1 MTKKLNLAIVDDDH
15 LIVQFLSDFIE
26 SEGTFTPHITAYS
39 GNTFLEKLANSSS
52 FPDILLLDL
61 KMNDGN
67 GFLVIDEL
75 KIKFPQIKI
84 VVLSSHAHSTFI
96 GQMMKLGVNA
106 MLPKQLDK
114 DELIVILKEVARKG
128 HYFSNEQLNALRNQV
143 KIKTPQLTFNP
154 KDQLTEREIEVLE
167 LICQQYTAKEIAQKL
182 FISVKAVETRK
193 SNLMLKM
200 NAKNTAGLIIM
211 AVKYKLINPEKIVS
225 F

>member
-15 LIVQFLSDFIE
+15 LIVQFLSDFFE

-39 GNTFLEKLANSSS
+39 GNSFLEKLANSNS

-61 KMNDGN
+61 RMNDGN
-67 GFLVIDEL
+67 GFFVIDEL

-84 VVLSSHAHSTFI
+84 VVLSSHANSSFI

-114 DELIVILKEVARKG
+114 EELLTVLKEVADKG
-128 HYFSNEQLNALRNQV
+128 HYFSNEQLNTLRNQI